1 MKGGGNASTFFY
13 SFNISKMINNL
24 IIFCSLLIFSMSI
37 AAQNNVT
44 KEFDNDWTF
53 HLGGAQGAE
62 QINFDDSKWR
72 KIDLPHD
79 WSIEDLK
86 GTHSPFNRD
95 AISQVSGGFTTGGT
109 GWYRKTFTVTPED
122 KGKKIYIQFDG
133 VYMNADVWINGYHL
147 GNHPYGYTG
156 FMFDISDHVIFNGPN
171 VIAVEVKNE
180 GQNSRW
186 YSGSGIYRHVWLKMM
201 EPIHIAQWGTFIST
215 PEVSNNTATIN
226 CKTIVVNETSQDA
239 SVDFIT
245 KYVNASGAEVATTE
259 LKQNVAAKKSF
270 EFNQDAVIKNPQLWS
285 CESPALYTAITSIYS
300 NNKLLSTDTNS
311 FGIRKI
317 SFDVN
322 NGFQLNG
329 KTVKLKGG
337 CFHNDN
343 GPLGSKAYDR
353 AEERKVELLKASGF
367 NAIRCSHNPPSP
379 AFLDACDR
387 LGMLVMDEAFDC
399 WNYGKNPY
407 DYHLYFKDWWKKDI
421 ESMVSRD
428 RNHPSI
434 IMWSIGNE
442 IPERGNAEG
451 VATAKMLVDYIKSL
465 DPTRAVT
472 SAVNGLNED
481 KDPYFAQ
488 LDVAGYNYAAGGDH
502 LNKDIYAEDH
512 KRQPGRIMVG
522 TESYPLEAFDSWMD
536 VVDHP
541 YVIGDFVWTAY
552 DYIGEASIG
561 WLGYFQKQNFYPW
574 NLAYCG
580 DIDICG
586 WKRPQSYYRD
596 ALWKDGQISLFVTP
610 PVPSFELNPNK
621 ESWAKWNW
629 LDAVSNWNWAGYEN
643 KPIEVTVYS
652 SCTQVEL
659 FLNGKSLGKK
669 LTNRSTKYMASWQ
682 VPYQQGVLKAV
693 GYDAKNKIINS
704 SQIATASNP
713 TTIKLTA
720 DRTSIK
726 ANNQDLSYVTVEL
739 LDAKGNRNPLAEN
752 LVKFEID
759 GPGTIVGVG
768 NANPRSLESYQAH
781 ERKAWQGRC
790 LVIIKSGKSAGE
802 IKLKAVVQ
810 GMNTASKNINVE

>member
-1 MKGGGNASTFFY
+1 MQKR
-13 SFNISKMINNL
+13 
-24 IIFCSLLIFSMSI
+24 LLIFSCLLLLWSFSLT
-37 AAQNNVT
+37 AQNNLQAN
-44 KEFDNDWTF
+44 FDNDWSF
-53 HLGGAQGAE
+53 HLGAAQGAE
-62 QINFDDSKWR
+62 AVSFDDSKWR

-86 GTHSPFNRD
+86 GTHSPFNPD

-109 GWYRKTFTVTPED
+109 GWYRKTFTVDPQD
-122 KGKKIYIQFDG
+122 KNKKIHIQFDG
-133 VYMNADVWINGYHL
+133 VYMNADVWINGHHL

-156 FMFDISDHVIFNGPN
+156 FMFDITEQVKFDVPN

-186 YSGSGIYRHVWLKMM
+186 YSGSGIYRHVWLKTL
-201 EPIHIAQWGTFIST
+201 EQIHSKQWGTFITT
-215 PEVSNNTATIN
+215 PEVSNTTAKVN
-226 CKTIVVNETSQDA
+226 CKTSVVNETDQDA
-239 SVDFIT
+239 TVSIT
-245 KYVNASGAEVATTE
+245 TKIANASGATVTSTA
-259 LKQNVAAKKSF
+259 LKQLIGAKQLF
-270 EFNQDAVIKNPQLWS
+270 EFNRDIIVNNPSLWS
-285 CESPALYTAITSIYS
+285 CESPSLYNAVTSIYS
-300 NNKLLSTDTNS
+300 NGKLVSIDTSN

-317 SFDVN
+317 SFDVE

-329 KTVKLKGG
+329 KTIKLKGG

-343 GPLGSKAYDR
+343 GPLGAKAYDR
-353 AEERKVELLKASGF
+353 AEERKVELLKASGY

-379 AFLDACDR
+379 AFLEACDH
-387 LGMLVMDEAFDC
+387 LGMLIIDETFDM

-421 ESMVSRD
+421 EAMVCRD

-451 VATAKMLVDYIKSL
+451 VATAKLLGNYVKSL
-465 DPTRAVT
+465 DSTRAIT
-472 SAVNGLNED
+472 SAVNGLNAD
-481 KDPYFAQ
+481 KDTYFAQ

-502 LNKDIYAEDH
+502 LVEGIYAVDH
-512 KRQPGRIMVG
+512 KRMPKRIMYG
-522 TESYPLEAFDSWMD
+522 SESYPLEAFGSWMD

-541 YVIGDFVWTAY
+541 YVVGDFVWTAF

-574 NLAYCG
+574 NLAFCG

-596 ALWKDGQISLFVTP
+596 ALWKEGQIALFVTP
-610 PVPSFELNPNK
+610 PVPSFSQNPNR
-621 ESWAKWNW
+621 EPWSKWHW
-629 LDAVSNWNWAGYEN
+629 LDAVSNWNWEGYEN
-643 KPIEVTVYS
+643 KPLEVTIYS

-669 LTNRSTKYMASWQ
+669 TTDRSTKFIAAWQ

-693 GYDAKNKIINS
+693 GYNAKNIIINS
-704 SQIATASNP
+704 AILATANNAVNIQLS
-713 TTIKLTA
+713 A
-720 DRTSIK
+720 DRKNIK
-726 ANNQDLSYVTVEL
+726 ANNQDLCYVTVKL

-752 LVKFEID
+752 QVKFEIE

-768 NANPRSLESYQAH
+768 NANPRSLESYEAY

-790 LVIIKSGKSAGE
+790 LVIVKAGKSKGV
-802 IKLKAVVQ
+802 IKLKAV
-810 GMNTASKNINVE
+810 GEGLNAASVNIITE

>member
-1 MKGGGNASTFFY
+1 
-13 SFNISKMINNL
+13 MIKRL
-24 IIFCSLLIFSMSI
+24 LIFCGLLIFSSGI
-37 AAQNNVT
+37 AAQTNVT
-44 KEFDNDWTF
+44 KQFDNDWAF
-53 HLGGAQGAE
+53 YLGGAQGAE
-62 QINFDDSKWR
+62 QNNFDDSKWR

-79 WSIEDLK
+79 WSIEDVK
-86 GTHSPFNRD
+86 GSHSPFSRK

-109 GWYRKTFTVTPED
+109 GWYRKTFQVAPEE
-122 KGKKIYIQFDG
+122 KGKKIFIQFDG
-133 VYMNADVWINGYHL
+133 VYMNADVWINGHHL
-147 GNHPYGYTG
+147 GNHPYGYTS
-156 FMFDISDHVIFNGPN
+156 FIFDVTDLLIFDAPN

-186 YSGSGIYRHVWLKMM
+186 YSGSGIYRHVWLKIM
-201 EPIHIAQWGTFIST
+201 EKVHITQWGTFITT
-215 PEVSNNTATIN
+215 PEISNTVATIN
-226 CKTIVVNETSQDA
+226 CKTNVVNETSQDA
-239 SVDFIT
+239 AVDIIT
-245 KYVNASGAEVATTE
+245 KYINASGAEVASSGR
-259 LKQNVAAKKSF
+259 LKQVIASKKSL
-270 EFNQDAVIKNPQLWS
+270 EFNEDAVIKNPQLWS
-285 CESPALYTAITSIYS
+285 CESPLVYTAVTSIYK
-300 NNKLLSTDTNS
+300 NGELLSRDTNS

-317 SFDVN
+317 SFDVSK
-322 NGFQLNG
+322 GFRLNG
-329 KTVKLKGG
+329 KTIKLKGG

-343 GPLGSKAYDR
+343 GPLGSKAYNR

-379 AFLDACDR
+379 AFLVACDR

-407 DYHLYFKDWWKKDI
+407 DYHLYFKDWWKKDV
-421 ESMVSRD
+421 ESMVCRD

-451 VATAKMLVDYIKSL
+451 VATAKMLANYIKSL
-465 DPTRAVT
+465 DETRAIT
-472 SAVNGLNED
+472 SAVNELNED

-502 LNKDIYAEDH
+502 LKNNIYESDH
-512 KRQPGRIMVG
+512 QRIPGRIMVG
-522 TESYPLEAFDSWMD
+522 TESYPLEAFESWMD

-561 WLGYFQKQNFYPW
+561 WLGYFQKQSFYPW

-586 WKRPQSYYRD
+586 WKRPQSFYRD

-610 PVPSFELNPNK
+610 PVPSFDLNPNK

-643 KPIEVTVYS
+643 KPIEVTIYS

-669 LTNRSTKYMASWQ
+669 LTDRSTKFMASWQ
-682 VPYQQGVLKAV
+682 VPYQQGVLKSV
-693 GYDAKNKIINS
+693 GYNAKNKIINTAKL
-704 SQIATASNP
+704 ATASKP

-726 ANNQDLSYVTVEL
+726 ANNEDLSYVTVEL

-752 LVKFEID
+752 LVKFEIQ
-759 GPGTIVGVG
+759 GPGTIVGIG
-768 NANPRSLESYQAH
+768 NANPISLESYQAT

-790 LVIIKSGKSAGE
+790 LVIVKSGKSAGQ
-802 IKLKAVVQ
+802 IKLKAIAN
-810 GMNTASKNINVE
+810 GLNGASININVK

>member
-1 MKGGGNASTFFY
+1 VEAFASTIFFKC
-13 SFNISKMINNL
+13 NILYIMNK
-24 IIFCSLLIFSMSI
+24 LLIFTSLLLFSLSLV
-37 AAQNNVT
+37 AQTNIT
-44 KEFDNDWTF
+44 TPFDDDWAF

-62 QINFDDSKWR
+62 QPGFDDSKWR

-86 GTHSPFNRD
+86 GTHSPFNQD

-109 GWYRKTFTVTPED
+109 GWYRKNFTIAPQD
-122 KGKKIYIQFDG
+122 KGKKIHIQFDG
-133 VYMNADVWINGYHL
+133 VYMNANVWINGHHL

-156 FMFDISDHVIFNGPN
+156 FMFDITDHIKFDGPN
-171 VIAVEVKNE
+171 IIAVEVKNE

-186 YSGSGIYRHVWLKMM
+186 YSGSGIYRHVWLKTL
-201 EPIHIAQWGTFIST
+201 EPIHISQWGTYITTPQVST
-215 PEVSNNTATIN
+215 TTATVN
-226 CKTIVVNETSQDA
+226 CKTTVVNETGHDA
-239 SVDFIT
+239 TISIIT
-245 KYVNASGAEVATTE
+245 KLINASGAEAANTE
-259 LKQNVAAKKSF
+259 LKQAIAANQSF
-270 EFNQDAVIKNPQLWS
+270 DFNQDAVIKNPQLWS
-285 CESPALYTAITSIYS
+285 CESPALYSAVTSIY
-300 NNKLLSTDTNS
+300 NNNQLLTTDTNS

-317 SFDVN
+317 SFDVS

-329 KTVKLKGG
+329 KTIKLKGG

-343 GPLGSKAYDR
+343 GPLGSRAYDR
-353 AEERKVELLKASGF
+353 AEERKVELLKASGY

-379 AFLDACDR
+379 AFLQACDR
-387 LGMLVMDEAFDC
+387 LGMLIIDEAFDM

-421 ESMVSRD
+421 ESMVCRD
-428 RNHPSI
+428 RNHPSV

-451 VATAKMLVDYIKSL
+451 VATAKLLAGYVKNL
-465 DPTRAVT
+465 DATRAIT

-502 LNKDIYAEDH
+502 LKEGIYAIDH
-512 KRQPGRIMVG
+512 QRVPGRIMYG
-522 TESYPLEAFDSWMD
+522 SESYPLEAFGSWMD

-574 NLAYCG
+574 NLAFCG

-596 ALWKDGQISLFVTP
+596 ALWKEGQISLFVTP
-610 PVPSFELNPNK
+610 PVPSFEQNSK
-621 ESWAKWNW
+621 RESWSKWHW
-629 LDAVSNWNWAGYEN
+629 LDAVSNWNWEGYEN
-643 KPIEVTVYS
+643 KPLEVTVYS

-669 LTNRSTKYMASWQ
+669 LTDRSTRFMASWQ

-693 GYDAKNKIINS
+693 GYNAKNKMINS
-704 SQIATASNP
+704 AILATASGAVN
-713 TTIKLTA
+713 INLTA
-720 DRTSIK
+720 DKKNIK

-739 LDAKGNRNPLAEN
+739 TDTKGIRNPLAEN

-768 NANPRSLESYQAH
+768 NANPRSLESYQAS

-790 LVIIKSGKSAGE
+790 LVIVKAGKPGGE
-802 IKLKAVVQ
+802 IKLKAMVD
-810 GMNTASKNINVE
+810 GMNAASINIKAQ

>member
-1 MKGGGNASTFFY
+1 
-13 SFNISKMINNL
+13 MIKRL
-24 IIFCSLLIFSMSI
+24 LIFCGLLIFSSGI
-37 AAQNNVT
+37 AAQTNVT
-44 KEFDNDWTF
+44 KQFDNDWAF
-53 HLGGAQGAE
+53 YLGGAQGAE
-62 QINFDDSKWR
+62 QNNFDDSKWR

-79 WSIEDLK
+79 WSIEDVE
-86 GTHSPFNRD
+86 GSHSPFSRK

-109 GWYRKTFTVTPED
+109 GWYRKTFQVAPEE
-122 KGKKIYIQFDG
+122 KGKKIFIQFDG
-133 VYMNADVWINGYHL
+133 VYMNADVWINGHHL
-147 GNHPYGYTG
+147 GNHPYGYTS
-156 FMFDISDHVIFNGPN
+156 FIFDVTDLLIFDAPN

-186 YSGSGIYRHVWLKMM
+186 YSGSGIYRHVWLKIM
-201 EPIHIAQWGTFIST
+201 EKVHITQWGTFITT
-215 PEVSNNTATIN
+215 PEISNTVATIN
-226 CKTIVVNETSQDA
+226 CKTNVVNETSQDA
-239 SVDFIT
+239 AVDIIT
-245 KYVNASGAEVATTE
+245 KYINASGAEVASSGR
-259 LKQNVAAKKSF
+259 LKQVIASKKSL
-270 EFNQDAVIKNPQLWS
+270 EFNEDAVIKNPQLWS
-285 CESPALYTAITSIYS
+285 CESPLVYTAVTSIYK
-300 NNKLLSTDTNS
+300 NGELLSRDTNS

-317 SFDVN
+317 SFDVSK
-322 NGFQLNG
+322 GFRLNG
-329 KTVKLKGG
+329 KTIKLKGG

-343 GPLGSKAYDR
+343 GPLGSKAYNR

-379 AFLDACDR
+379 AFLVACDR

-407 DYHLYFKDWWKKDI
+407 DYHLYFKDWWKKDV
-421 ESMVSRD
+421 ESMVCRD

-451 VATAKMLVDYIKSL
+451 VATAKMLANYIKSL
-465 DPTRAVT
+465 DETRAIT
-472 SAVNGLNED
+472 SAVNELNED

-502 LNKDIYAEDH
+502 LKNNIYESDH
-512 KRQPGRIMVG
+512 QRIPGRIMVG
-522 TESYPLEAFDSWMD
+522 TESYPLEAFESWMD

-561 WLGYFQKQNFYPW
+561 WLGYFQKQSFYPW

-586 WKRPQSYYRD
+586 WKRPQSFYRD

-610 PVPSFELNPNK
+610 PVPSFDLNPNK

-643 KPIEVTVYS
+643 KPIEVTIYS

-669 LTNRSTKYMASWQ
+669 LTDRSTKFMASWQ
-682 VPYQQGVLKAV
+682 VPYQQGVLKSV
-693 GYDAKNKIINS
+693 GYNAKNKIINTAKL
-704 SQIATASNP
+704 ATASKP

-726 ANNQDLSYVTVEL
+726 ANNEDLSYVTVEL

-752 LVKFEID
+752 LVKFEIQ
-759 GPGTIVGVG
+759 GPGTIVGIG
-768 NANPRSLESYQAH
+768 NANPISLESYQAT

-790 LVIIKSGKSAGE
+790 LVIVKSGKSAGQ
-802 IKLKAVVQ
+802 IKLKAIAN
-810 GMNTASKNINVE
+810 GLNGASININVK